1 VPFQLMMYD
10 MVLVGLK
17 ADLLSNFKPFTQENG
32 KFSSI
37 DKSVDQ
43 VADVETNPENCP
55 THQ

>member
-1 VPFQLMMYD
+1 MMYD